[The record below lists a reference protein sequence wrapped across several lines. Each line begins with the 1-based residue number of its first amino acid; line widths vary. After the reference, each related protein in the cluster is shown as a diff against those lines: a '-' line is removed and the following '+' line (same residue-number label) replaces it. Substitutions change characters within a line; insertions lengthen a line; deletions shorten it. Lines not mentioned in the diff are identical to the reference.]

1 MTWTERHL
9 MLAGRNVNLAYGL
22 LKEALNSLDMSEY
35 PIAFGLIKGAIAT
48 TEVADKALS
57 ESIHGATERV
67 EP

>member
-22 LKEALNSLDMSEY
+22 LKEALNALDVSEY
-35 PIAFGLIKGAIAT
+35 PMAFGLIKGAIAT

-57 ESIHGATERV
+57 ESIHDATERINQ
-67 EP
+67 

>member
-22 LKEALNSLDMSEY
+22 LKEALNALDMSEY
-35 PIAFGLIKGAIAT
+35 PIAFGLVKGAIST

-57 ESIHGATERV
+57 KSIHDATERINQ
-67 EP
+67 